1 MTFIEALKTGLP
13 MRRTNWTRVLW
24 CEYVCNGL
32 FIEEKSLDKYVNI
45 TKTDMLSNDWE
56 VKRSPIILNDVYW
69 RDTITPLGM
78 IIYPNKCSNDDPI
91 SLSNF
96 VGKKTKVTIEVIE

>member
-45 TKTDMLSNDWE
+45 TKTFLSNALY
-56 VKRSPIILNDVYW
+56 VHPILPKDNMHNLY
-69 RDTITPLGM
+69 RL
-78 IIYPNKCSNDDPI
+78 
-91 SLSNF
+91 
-96 VGKKTKVTIEVIE
+96 